1 MFAGKCLFLSGLVP
15 RPMNAEN
22 DKELL
27 SYGIG
32 FTNIVERTTRAN
44 QELSR
49 QEIEEGKALL
59 IVVIEEKQSEPSRVC
74 CILSRQAV
82 KAQCVKLSKAASKG
96 LSKGVKLCCLTRGSC
111 PE

>member
-1 MFAGKCLFLSGLVP
+1 MIRVLSRDHLPDTIHNSTLLFYIVFFAGKCLFLSGLVP

-49 QEIEEGKALL
+49 QEIEEGND
-59 IVVIEEKQSEPSRVC
+59 
-74 CILSRQAV
+74 
-82 KAQCVKLSKAASKG
+82 
-96 LSKGVKLCCLTRGSC
+96 
-111 PE
+111 

>member
-49 QEIEEGKALL
+49 QEIEEGKALS
-59 IVVIEEKQSEPSRVC
+59 IVVIEVKQTEPPRVC
-74 CILSRQAV
+74 CILSS
-82 KAQCVKLSKAASKG
+82 KLSR
-96 LSKGVKLCCLTRGSC
+96 LSVSSC
-111 PE
+111 PRQHPRDYPRVSSCAA